1 MSAILTPFQR
11 IGHRRVDVL
20 ALGFLIF
27 PLLGMGAEPEVGR
40 TQGPSAAAVIEQAER
55 VGEVTITDQRVDE
68 HRIRE
73 YRVNGQLFM
82 IRVTPAAGPAYY
94 YVDRD
99 GDGHLDPLDP
109 ELGSPEGSLPSW
121 ILFRW

>member
-1 MSAILTPFQR
+1 MNAILTLLQR

-20 ALGFLIF
+20 ALGCLIF
-27 PLLGMGAEPEVGR
+27 PLPEVGAEPEMGR
-40 TQGPSAAAVIEQAER
+40 TQGPSAAAVVEQAER

-68 HRIRE
+68 QRIRE